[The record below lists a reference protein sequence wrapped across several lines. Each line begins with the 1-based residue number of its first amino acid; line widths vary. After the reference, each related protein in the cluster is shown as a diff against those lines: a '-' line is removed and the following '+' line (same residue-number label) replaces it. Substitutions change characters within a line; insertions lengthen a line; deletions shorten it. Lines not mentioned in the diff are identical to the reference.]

1 MATVPAS
8 DPFRLDGRVALV
20 TGAGGGIGS
29 ATCVALA
36 RAGAAVAA
44 LETDAVTLAADRRPP
59 SRPRARA
66 WPRSRAT

>member
-1 MATVPAS
+1 MSPEPAP

-44 LETDAVTLAADRRPP
+44 LERDEGTLAATVAAVEESRRP
-59 SRPRARA
+59 RGRAR
-66 WPRSRAT
+66 R